1 MYVFGLVH
9 DFGTAW
15 SQAADGKPTHIGL
28 WFWTHWFDFPSQ
40 KIGFSL
46 LMLKVRRFDVGCT
59 NGVIRFV
66 YHLMRMVLTIAQGGR
81 Y

>member
-1 MYVFGLVH
+1 MYVFSVKCMTSEQRG
-9 DFGTAW
+9 FGRLMVNPPILGFGFGHT
-15 SQAADGKPTHIGL
+15 G
-28 WFWTHWFDFPSQ
+28 FDFPSQ

-46 LMLKVRRFDVGCT
+46 LMLKTFDVGCT

-66 YHLMRMVLTIAQGGR
+66 YHLLRMVLTIAQGGR